1 VLKPSLLHPND
12 IIQDLSKMLNR
23 LMGESYK
30 LSLALCPQAGRIY
43 FPKGQLEQILV
54 NLVVNA
60 RDAMPSKGEVAIE
73 TEWVEFTAPKPTT
86 TGKIPPGHYLRLC
99 VRDSGKG
106 MDPAT
111 AARIFEPFF
120 TTKGLG
126 KGTGL
131 GLAMVYGCAHQSGG
145 AIDVLSVRGK
155 GTCMTV
161 YLPRASDASA
171 LTSVP
176 PLWDKTQGQ
185 GQRILVV
192 EDEPPVAAAIQK
204 ILSTAGYHVLE
215 ASSAESALELLDRES
230 EPMDILLVDIIL
242 SGMTGLE
249 LGAKAKDRF
258 PAMNI
263 LYMSGYGFEA
273 LAEQG
278 IDPATIHLL
287 AKPFTRDE
295 LLGALTGK
303 NG

>member
-1 VLKPSLLHPND
+1 
-12 IIQDLSKMLNR
+12 
-23 LMGESYK
+23 
-30 LSLALCPQAGRIY
+30 
-43 FPKGQLEQILV
+43 
-54 NLVVNA
+54 
-60 RDAMPSKGEVAIE
+60 
-73 TEWVEFTAPKPTT
+73 
-86 TGKIPPGHYLRLC
+86 
-99 VRDSGKG
+99 

-145 AIDVLSVRGK
+145 AIDVQSARGK

-161 YLPRASDASA
+161 YLPRAEANT

-185 GQRILVV
+185 GRRILVV
-192 EDEPPVAAAIQK
+192 EDEPPVAAALRK

-215 ASSAESALELLDRES
+215 ASSAESALKLLDRES
-230 EPMDILLVDIIL
+230 EPMDILLTDIIL

-258 PAMNI
+258 PTMDI

-278 IDPATIHLL
+278 IDPATIHLVT
-287 AKPFTRDE
+287 KPFTRGE
-295 LLGALTGK
+295 LLGALKGQAE
-303 NG
+303 